1 VISGTAAPHARR
13 AAVEQPRP
21 VIVFEVAGRTLAIP
35 AGDVLEIRST
45 DSLAGEA
52 TPFTP
57 AEFPWVRHILERE
70 GAPHYVV
77 NLCALFRLART
88 RPTLVL
94 FLRGG
99 RAALLVDRIER
110 MDAISWIFALP
121 RAFRGEER
129 NWYLGLA
136 LFEDRVVPMLN
147 ARGILRSEQL
157 AQLDSQAAQPV
168 AGAVPA

>member
-1 VISGTAAPHARR
+1 VTSGSAAPNPKR
-13 AAVEQPRP
+13 AVAHEPRP

-52 TPFTP
+52 TPFAP
-57 AEFPWVRHILERE
+57 EEFPWIGHILERE

-88 RPTLVL
+88 RPTLLL

-99 RAALLVDRIER
+99 RVALLVDRIER

-136 LFEDRVVPMLN
+136 LFEDCVMPMLN
-147 ARGILRSEQL
+147 ARGILRPEQL
-157 AQLDSQAAQPV
+157 AQLDAQAPLPV